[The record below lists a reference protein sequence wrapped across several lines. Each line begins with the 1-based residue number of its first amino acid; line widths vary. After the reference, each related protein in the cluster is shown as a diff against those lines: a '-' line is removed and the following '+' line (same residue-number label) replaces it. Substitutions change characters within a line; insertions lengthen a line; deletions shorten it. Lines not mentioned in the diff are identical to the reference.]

1 MKVYSSIAVSFLYFW
16 MLEQDQIFRKL
27 IKPIKHM
34 NKDIFNL
41 EPKAVWKNF
50 HSLTQIPRPS
60 NSEDKI
66 QQFMLDF
73 GKNLGLET
81 FRDETGNIIIR
92 KPATPGME
100 NRQGIV
106 LQTHLDMVPQKNS
119 DKDHDFTK
127 DPIEAFVD
135 GEWVTANGTTLG
147 ADNGMG
153 VAATMAVLE
162 SKNLKHGPVE
172 ALFTCD
178 EETGMTGAFGLKAGM
193 LKGDI
198 LLNLDSEDE
207 GELYV
212 GCAGGTNANVAFAYK
227 EEAVPAGSV
236 AYKLAITGLKGGHSG
251 LEIILQRGNSNKLM
265 NRYMKHA
272 AQKHGLRLSW
282 IDGGSLRNAIPRES
296 FAIVTI
302 PAQNE
307 AKFKECQ
314 AEYAAIYKKEYA
326 SVEPD
331 MKFVMEPVALPASVI
346 DLDTQGRL
354 FKSIQ
359 ACPNGVI
366 RMSDDM
372 ENLVET
378 STNLASVKIADGKV
392 NIQCLLRSSV
402 DSAQEDLGD
411 MIESVFL
418 LAGAEVTLDGRYP
431 GWKPNMNS
439 AILKTMQGV
448 YEKLY
453 GKIPEI
459 KAIHAGL
466 ECGLLGG
473 VYPNWD
479 MISFG
484 PTIRYPHSPDEK
496 VHIESVGKF
505 WNYLVST
512 LENAPLK

>member
-1 MKVYSSIAVSFLYFW
+1 
-16 MLEQDQIFRKL
+16 
-27 IKPIKHM
+27 M

-60 NSEDKI
+60 HHEDRI
-66 QQFMLDF
+66 QQFMLEF
-73 GKNLGLET
+73 GKNLGLES

-100 NRQGIV
+100 NRKGIV

-119 DKDHDFTK
+119 DKDHDFAK
-127 DPIEAFVD
+127 DPIEAYVD
-135 GEWVTANGTTLG
+135 GDWVTANGTTLG

-162 SKNLKHGPVE
+162 SKDIKHGAIE

-178 EETGMTGAFGLKAGM
+178 EETGMTGAFGLQPGM

-212 GCAGGTNANVAFAYK
+212 GCAGGTNANVSFPYK
-227 EEAVPAGSV
+227 EEAVPAGSI
-236 AYKLAITGLKGGHSG
+236 AYKLSITGLKGGHSG

-265 NRYMKHA
+265 NRYLKHA
-272 AQKHGLRLSW
+272 TRKHDVRLSW

-296 FAIVTI
+296 FAIVTL
-302 PAQNE
+302 PAANE
-307 AKFKECQ
+307 AKFIECQ
-314 AEYAAIYKKEYA
+314 KEYAAMYTKEYA

-331 MKFVMEPVALPASVI
+331 FKFVMEKVELPATVI
-346 DLDTQGRL
+346 DAETLSRVY
-354 FKSIQ
+354 KSIQ

-372 ENLVET
+372 KGLVET
-378 STNLASVKIADGKV
+378 STNLASVKMSNGNI

-411 MIESVFL
+411 MIVSVFE
-418 LAGAEVTLDGRYP
+418 LAGANVNLDGQYP

-439 AILKTMQGV
+439 AILNTMQDV
-448 YEKLY
+448 YKKLY
-453 GKIPEI
+453 GVIPEI

-496 VHIESVGKF
+496 VHIASVGKF
-505 WNYLVST
+505 WAYLVST
-512 LENAPLK
+512 LENAPVK